1 MAAVEF
7 YEKKGGTASIFVND
21 DGMQLVKPDLA
32 EYVTM
37 MLLFAKPLAN
47 SISELEKRSTT
58 SMELAGA
65 LVHRTAKLRVTTTS
79 SAKVNSRRPP
89 T

>member
-32 EYVTM
+32 EYVSRVSI
-37 MLLFAKPLAN
+37 FGEPLADFL
-47 SISELEKRSTT
+47 LEHERH
-58 SMELAGA
+58 SM
-65 LVHRTAKLRVTTTS
+65 S
-79 SAKVNSRRPP
+79 
-89 T
+89 